1 MFMLTCDESYI
12 LETKK
17 ACPVVLSPNMHL
29 LPPFS
34 AAGDL
39 QCLGQKASAVTSK
52 LALYG

>member
-1 MFMLTCDESYI
+1 MSMLTYNGSYI

-29 LPPFS
+29 LPRIS

-39 QCLGQKASAVTSK
+39 PCLGQKASAVTSK
-52 LALYG
+52 LALHG